1 MPDLSLDQLQ
11 ALQAVVAAA
20 SFSAAARQLNL
31 SQPAVSTQIRELEK
45 RFGVRL
51 VERLGKK
58 AFATA
63 AGHDLVAHAQRIS
76 EQADAIMAAARR
88 RREGWLGRI
97 RVGASTT
104 ALIYHLPPV
113 LQRLRAEYPNIEL
126 IVTTGTTSG
135 VVERLMRN
143 ELDAGVVS
151 LPIDDRSLAVT
162 PLRVEELVAIFP
174 ATIAMLPVEVTPR
187 SLLQYPLILE
197 YARAQVRTLII
208 DWLSVDGVAPRP
220 AMELDNLEAVKRMV
234 AAGLGVSIVP
244 QAAASDAGPG
254 IAIRPLLPG
263 LSRTLA
269 YIERRNKG
277 DEPALR
283 IVRDAVMSLQ
293 GAADENAL
301 RQSARKPAQR
311 RGE

>member
-1 MPDLSLDQLQ
+1 MRDLSLDQLQ
-11 ALQAVVAAA
+11 ALQTVVATA
-20 SFSAAARQLNL
+20 SFSAAARRLNL

-51 VERLGKK
+51 VERLGKR
-58 AFATA
+58 AFATV
-63 AGHDLVAHAQRIS
+63 AGNDLLAHALRIS
-76 EQADAIMAAARR
+76 EQADAIVAAARR

-113 LQRLRAEYPNIEL
+113 LQRLRAEYPNMEL
-126 IVTTGTTSG
+126 IVTTGTTTG

-151 LPIDDRSLAVT
+151 LPLDERALAVT
-162 PLRVEELVAIFP
+162 PLRREPLVAIFP
-174 ATIAMLPVEVTPR
+174 AAIGMLPVEVTPR

-197 YARAQVRTLII
+197 YARAQVRALIM

-244 QAAASDAGPG
+244 EAAAADAAPA
-254 IAIRPLLPG
+254 IAVRPLLPA

-269 YIERRNKG
+269 YIERRAKP

-283 IVRDAVMSLQ
+283 IVRDALL
-293 GAADENAL
+293 AL
-301 RQSARKPAQR
+301 RAPAIDASRPARS
-311 RGE
+311 G